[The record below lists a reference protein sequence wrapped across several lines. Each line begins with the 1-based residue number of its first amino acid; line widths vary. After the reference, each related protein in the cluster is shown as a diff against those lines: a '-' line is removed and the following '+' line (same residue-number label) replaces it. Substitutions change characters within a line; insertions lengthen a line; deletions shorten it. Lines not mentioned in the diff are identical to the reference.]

1 MRLKEK
7 VAIITGG
14 AQGIG
19 EAVARKFHAEG
30 AKVVLVDRQEEALKK
45 LASELGESLYY
56 TVDVTDKAAVE
67 NMVKDVAEKHGRID
81 VLVNNAGITRDAM
94 THKMTEEAWDAVLN
108 VNLKAPFILTQAVLP
123 YLKERND
130 GVILNASSV
139 SSQGN
144 MGQANYAASKA
155 GIIALTQTWALEFA
169 KNNIRVNAVA
179 PGFTDTP
186 MVQTVPDNVKAKLVE
201 KIPLRR
207 FAAPEEI
214 ANAYCFF
221 ASDEAKFITG
231 QVLFVDGGL
240 TCGFL

>member
-30 AKVVLVDRQEEALKK
+30 AKVVLVDRQEEALKN
-45 LASELGESLYY
+45 LSAELGESLYY
-56 TVDVTDKAAVE
+56 TVDVTDKTAVE
-67 NMVKDVAEKHGRID
+67 KMVADVAEKHGRID
-81 VLVNNAGITRDAM
+81 VLINNAGITRDSM

-108 VNLKAPFILTQAVLP
+108 VNLKAPFILGQAVLP

-169 KNNIRVNAVA
+169 KNNIRVNAIA
-179 PGFTDTP
+179 PGFTETP
-186 MVQTVPDNVKAKLVE
+186 MVKTVPDNVKAKLVD
-201 KIPLRR
+201 KIPLKR
-207 FAAPEEI
+207 FAQPEEI
-214 ANAYCFF
+214 ANAYCFL
-221 ASDEAKFITG
+221 ASDEGKYITG